1 IVSHSGVVINVDAD
15 VSTLAGN
22 GDTMSIMGA
31 NAKFTKYEI
40 ASVNGSTITLK
51 VAPAWVRDGTTF
63 AISTS
68 EVATRLFRIMGI
80 SEDENNSIYSISA
93 TLHNPNK
100 QAIVD
105 EGAVFDVPSDTLNG
119 YRVPNIE
126 NLRVINTNSETVQV
140 SASWETATTTR
151 KLVFELLVYTLDGAV
166 FAQYETVQFRYNFFG
181 IPAGTYSLGVR
192 GRNDNGMKGAE
203 TQVSLLIGVPPMPS
217 SVRWTPG
224 VFSADVVPVMNI
236 TATTDT
242 TFEFWWTGEIPA
254 SSATNIESEAQFLGR
269 STQWALNGLKAD
281 TTYYVYVR
289 TRNAFGVSEFV
300 EASGVASS
308 DIPGMIDYIDQAIKG
323 SETFGQLSSDLDMNA
338 EAIIENALAND
349 ADVHRWK
356 KQNGDF
362 RAEIF
367 DIRQT
372 VITELAAT
380 ATIIEGVQSQVG
392 ENSAAIERRA
402 ETVVKVDGTGSAIT
416 TLKVG
421 AEFNGVY
428 KSAGMAI
435 GVEFDGANWTSQ
447 VLFSANT
454 FGVYN
459 PSDNSYKLAFAI
471 ENGQTF
477 INEAFINYAS
487 ITLAKIG
494 EWKSANFVSGKT
506 GTRMAA
512 DGSFEMNGAVAG
524 EGKLRLVNN
533 RITVFNESDQIVVV
547 IGKKLEV

>member
-1 IVSHSGVVINVDAD
+1 
-15 VSTLAGN
+15 
-22 GDTMSIMGA
+22 
-31 NAKFTKYEI
+31 
-40 ASVNGSTITLK
+40 
-51 VAPAWVRDGTTF
+51 
-63 AISTS
+63 
-68 EVATRLFRIMGI
+68 
-80 SEDENNSIYSISA
+80 
-93 TLHNPNK
+93 
-100 QAIVD
+100 
-105 EGAVFDVPSDTLNG
+105 
-119 YRVPNIE
+119 
-126 NLRVINTNSETVQV
+126 
-140 SASWETATTTR
+140 
-151 KLVFELLVYTLDGAV
+151 
-166 FAQYETVQFRYNFFG
+166 
-181 IPAGTYSLGVR
+181 
-192 GRNDNGMKGAE
+192 
-203 TQVSLLIGVPPMPS
+203 
-217 SVRWTPG
+217 
-224 VFSADVVPVMNI
+224 
-236 TATTDT
+236 
-242 TFEFWWTGEIPA
+242 
-254 SSATNIESEAQFLGR
+254 
-269 STQWALNGLKAD
+269 
-281 TTYYVYVR
+281 
-289 TRNAFGVSEFV
+289 
-300 EASGVASS
+300 
-308 DIPGMIDYIDQAIKG
+308 
-323 SETFGQLSSDLDMNA
+323 
-338 EAIIENALAND
+338 ND

-362 RAEIF
+362 RVEIF